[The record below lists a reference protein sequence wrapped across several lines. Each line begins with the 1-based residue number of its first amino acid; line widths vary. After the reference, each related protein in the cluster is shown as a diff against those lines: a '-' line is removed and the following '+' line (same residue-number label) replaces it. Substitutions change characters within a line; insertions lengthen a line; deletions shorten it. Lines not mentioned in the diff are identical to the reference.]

1 MFIARRAASLAL
13 VVLALGPIA
22 AAAPPRAGLAPQL
35 RADSRLLVRA
45 LTPSPERA
53 AAARAIRRLAR
64 TVRSVEA
71 AVAAA
76 QPGRLRTQARVDV
89 RRLWRALRFARRSLR
104 ADALGDARRADRHAL
119 ATRRL
124 LTAERR
130 ALLRLLRG
138 APQAPA
144 ALPPPVLPETP
155 AAVPPPA
162 VAAPP
167 PVPPPVATP
176 VPAPAPPTPLSD
188 AHVSGFVPQ
197 SLPVDEEPYNGRGAL
212 ALDDPRYPVDADGVR
227 EYEVG
232 GELHPHP
239 TVLGNYGLAMVNGY
253 RVTGTAEYLRRAEA
267 NANALLDH
275 AVTAGD
281 AIFFSYTFAFNMFG
295 NPAERLLPP
304 WHSGMAQGQ
313 ILLLLHRLHEATG
326 DERWREA
333 ADRVY
338 AGTFWP
344 RSSDAPWFC
353 FVDADGYLWF
363 EEYPSA
369 DPPRVFN
376 GHNTALTG
384 YWKHALVTGDP
395 EARRLFDAAAT
406 TSLHYARVVRRLGE
420 PSVYSVRT
428 PVQSDFYHGVHINQL
443 RANARMTGDARFS
456 AFADAY
462 ASGPADAPQGPGGC
476 VG

>member
-1 MFIARRAASLAL
+1 MFSARRSASLAL
-13 VVLALGPIA
+13 AVLALAPIA
-22 AAAPPRAGLAPQL
+22 TAAPPRARLAQQL

-71 AVAAA
+71 AVAVAK
-76 QPGRLRTQARVDV
+76 PERLRTRARVDV

-104 ADALGDARRADRHAL
+104 ADARGEARRAHRHAL

-124 LTAERR
+124 LIADRR
-130 ALLRLLRG
+130 ALLRLLR
-138 APQAPA
+138 APPQSPE
-144 ALPPPVLPETP
+144 ALPPPVPPETP

-167 PVPPPVATP
+167 PVPPP
-176 VPAPAPPTPLSD
+176 APPTPLSS

-197 SLPVDEEPYNGRGAL
+197 ALPVDDEPYNGRAAI
-212 ALDDPRYPVDADGVR
+212 ALDDPNYPVDADGVR

-281 AIFFSYTFAFNMFG
+281 AIFFSYTFAFDVFG

-313 ILLLLHRLHEATG
+313 ILLLMHRLHEATG
-326 DERWREA
+326 DEAWREA

-338 AGTFWP
+338 AGTFAP
-344 RSSDAPWFC
+344 RSPDAPWFC

-363 EEYPSA
+363 EEYPTA

-395 EARRLFDAAAT
+395 EARRLFDAGAT
-406 TSLHYARVVRRLGE
+406 TSLHYAQVLRRPGDI
-420 PSVYSVRT
+420 SAYSVRT
-428 PVQSDFYHGVHINQL
+428 PVQSAFYHGAHVKQL

-456 AFADAY
+456 ALADAY
-462 ASGPADAPQGPGGC
+462 ASDAG
-476 VG
+476 

>member
-1 MFIARRAASLAL
+1 MKPGRIFTARRAASLAL
-13 VVLALGPIA
+13 LVLAVGPIA
-22 AAAPPRAGLAPQL
+22 TAAPPRARLAQQL
-35 RADSRLLVRA
+35 RADGQQLVRA

-53 AAARAIRRLAR
+53 SAVRAIRRLAR

-71 AVAAA
+71 AVAVA
-76 QPGRLRTQARVDV
+76 QPGRLRTRARVDV
-89 RRLWRALRFARRSLR
+89 RRLWRALRLARRSLR
-104 ADALGDARRADRHAL
+104 ADARGDARRAHQHAV

-138 APQAPA
+138 PPQAPA
-144 ALPPPVLPETP
+144 ALPPPVPP
-155 AAVPPPA
+155 QASAAVPPPP

-167 PVPPPVATP
+167 PVPT
-176 VPAPAPPTPLSD
+176 PAPPPPLSS
-188 AHVSGFVPQ
+188 ARVSGFVPQ
-197 SLPVDEEPYNGRGAL
+197 ALPVDDEPYNGPAAL
-212 ALDDPRYPVDADGVR
+212 ALDDPNYPVDADGVR

-275 AVTAGD
+275 AVTAAD
-281 AIFFSYTFAFNMFG
+281 AIFFSYTFAFDVFG

-313 ILLLLHRLHEATG
+313 ILLLMHRLYEVTG
-326 DERWREA
+326 DEAWREA

-344 RSSDAPWFC
+344 RSPDAPWFC

-363 EEYPSA
+363 EEYPTA

-406 TSLHYARVVRRLGE
+406 TSLHYARILRRPGDL
-420 PSVYSVRT
+420 SVYSVRT
-428 PVQSDFYHGVHINQL
+428 PVQSAFYHGVHIKQL
-443 RANARMTGDARFS
+443 RAIARMTGDARFS
-456 AFADAY
+456 ALADAY
-462 ASGPADAPQGPGGC
+462 ASDTP
-476 VG
+476 